1 MGLRLKI
8 LIVHVTSRHFLFGG
22 VVVPLLLLVLLHMAS
37 WDCLKATFGL
47 LSYTISQASGAL
59 IIFPLIK
66 VLGGKEFEAKG
77 QMTLTVILFVAK
89 VVLDI
94 KELEL
99 IRLMPIECHLL
110 VLILY
115 FLTLQ
120 IKVWVFTTDLDII
133 QRNSWIFGDLGELLT
148 IGVAY
153 LPLF

>member
-1 MGLRLKI
+1 M
-8 LIVHVTSRHFLFGG
+8 
-22 VVVPLLLLVLLHMAS
+22 VPLLLLVLLHMAS

-77 QMTLTVILFVAK
+77 LRLKILIVHVTSRHPLFDG
-89 VVLDI
+89 VV
-94 KELEL
+94 EL